1 MDNLNNDTN
10 SFNSKDFFEKAKKYF
25 SGPKVIFAVLG
36 IVVLFEAVYAIR
48 SITTSPISPAFPPAL
63 PVRKIN
69 TQLTPA
75 KISLSASKTS
85 FKVNEVVPVS
95 VMVDTGGRTIDGVD
109 LIVKFDPKILD
120 ATAGGLIKGKIL
132 DEYPLKSV
140 DTGKSLIY
148 ISGVSNSKNGFGGTG
163 QFALINFKAKSAGR
177 TSLTIGFIKNGETT
191 DSNLVET
198 DASKDVLD
206 QVNNL
211 ELEVR

>member
-10 SFNSKDFFEKAKKYF
+10 SFNSKDFFEKVKKNF

-48 SITTSPISPAFPPAL
+48 SITSPVSPASPSPL
-63 PVRKIN
+63 PVRKVN

-85 FKVNEVVPVS
+85 FKVNEAVPVS

-109 LIVKFDPKILD
+109 LIVKFDPKILE

-140 DTGKSLIY
+140 DINKSLIY

-191 DSNLVET
+191 DSNLVEIG
-198 DASKDVLD
+198 ASKDVLD

-211 ELEVR
+211 ELEVQ